1 VPDAPPPQPS
11 SDDERLR
18 VLMRRYQSGEI
29 SAFEELYV
37 LTLPMVRGHLAAL
50 TIDRSMTIDLTQE
63 VYLQAHR
70 SRHTYDGSRPV
81 RPWLAGIA
89 RHVWLMA
96 RRSYARRQSPEVA
109 GLDQA
114 VDLTVDPEFERLGD
128 RITLSKALAQVAA
141 DHREALVLHHL
152 YGLSFRD
159 ISRVLG
165 ITEGAARIRASRAT
179 GALRALIV
187 HGNRHG

>member
-1 VPDAPPPQPS
+1 
-11 SDDERLR
+11 
-18 VLMRRYQSGEI
+18 M
-29 SAFEELYV
+29 
-37 LTLPMVRGHLAAL
+37 LTFPMVRGHLAAL
-50 TIDRSMTIDLTQE
+50 TIDRSLTIDLTQE

-70 SRHTYDGSRPV
+70 SRHTYDDSRPV

-109 GLDQA
+109 GLDEA
-114 VDLTVDPEFERLGD
+114 VDLSIDPNLEQLGD
-128 RITLSKALAQVAA
+128 RITLSRALARLPA

-159 ISRVLG
+159 VSRVLG
-165 ITEGAARIRASRAT
+165 ITEGASRIRASR
-179 GALRALIV
+179 GMSALRRLIA
-187 HGNRHG
+187 GGDRHG